1 MAFDIEKKS
10 SEHSIFLVNRREIKI
25 TGVIRVIA
33 FDDTYVTLSSALG
46 DIDVSGN
53 DMKID
58 ALDLESGLALISG
71 EICGINYIEDSPKK
85 KKHFW
90 K

>member
-1 MAFDIEKKS
+1 
-10 SEHSIFLVNRREIKI
+10 
-25 TGVIRVIA
+25 
-33 FDDTYVTLSSALG
+33 
-46 DIDVSGN
+46 
-53 DMKID
+53 MKID

-71 EICGINYIEDSPKK
+71 EICGINYIDDSPKK